1 MSAVFFPLL
10 APSWQRWRETMLAVE
25 DNTLAGEADTL
36 ADEANTL
43 ADEADTLADEAL
55 TLAWNYMLLLHRDE
69 RSLAEFGLSLQDIK
83 SIGRTCSGARDAVTN
98 DPCWQVDVFGR
109 TDADVLQWPLFS
121 PAELYDLGPGT
132 VIWAWIEKKW
142 YRGTLSLDASYD
154 DQMSFYR
161 ALLPGQV
168 RRGRLF
174 SCEDLKMVAF
184 DDGQLEPWRTVV
196 GKCLQRRRLRVEK
209 WNCERRIALT
219 AGERSRIEEGC
230 VALRQE
236 IDAVRVPDPRSEK
249 VLRLQEDLA
258 LLLSRL
264 GRTDESRPMWRH
276 LLRERL
282 HFAPTR
288 ATKGRNAQERR
299 VRARVT

>member
-1 MSAVFFPLL
+1 
-10 APSWQRWRETMLAVE
+10 MLADE
-25 DNTLAGEADTL
+25 DNSLADEANTL

-43 ADEADTLADEAL
+43 ADEANTLAGEANTIADEAL

-83 SIGRTCSGARDAVTN
+83 SIGRTCSGAQDAVMN
-98 DPCWQVDVFGR
+98 DPCWRIDVFGR
-109 TDADVLQWPLFS
+109 TDDDVRQWPLFS

-132 VIWAWIEKKW
+132 VVWAWIEKKW

-154 DQMSFYR
+154 DRMSYYR
-161 ALLPGQV
+161 EAMAGQA
-168 RRGRLF
+168 RRGRNFEDL
-174 SCEDLKMVAF
+174 CEDLKMVAF

-209 WNCERRIALT
+209 WNCARRIALT
-219 AGERSRIEEGC
+219 AGERRRIEEAC

-288 ATKGRNAQERR
+288 ATKGRNAQEE
-299 VRARVT
+299 TG

>member
-1 MSAVFFPLL
+1 
-10 APSWQRWRETMLAVE
+10 
-25 DNTLAGEADTL
+25 
-36 ADEANTL
+36 
-43 ADEADTLADEAL
+43 
-55 TLAWNYMLLLHRDE
+55 
-69 RSLAEFGLSLQDIK
+69 
-83 SIGRTCSGARDAVTN
+83 
-98 DPCWQVDVFGR
+98 
-109 TDADVLQWPLFS
+109 
-121 PAELYDLGPGT
+121 
-132 VIWAWIEKKW
+132 
-142 YRGTLSLDASYD
+142 
-154 DQMSFYR
+154 
-161 ALLPGQV
+161 
-168 RRGRLF
+168 
-174 SCEDLKMVAF
+174 MVAF

-219 AGERSRIEEGC
+219 AGERSRIEEAC

-288 ATKGRNAQERR
+288 ATKGRNAQERS